1 MKATKIFMMAALAL
15 TFAACSNDDN
25 DIAQQPDNNEIT
37 ITATVSS
44 DDATTRALSIDGSN
58 IASTWEADDQF
69 AILFND
75 GTSNVKRVATVSSIN
90 GSTVTITFTIPS
102 SLANNTACKIV
113 YPASAANA
121 ANTGA
126 DVAKELATQDGTI
139 GNCPEVR
146 VGTATIDKDNHNLA
160 GVTKLVAQNAIFKFT
175 TKNSGGTATIDV
187 NSLTITIGSDNYVIT
202 PASATSELYVA
213 LPAVSDQAVRF
224 SATGSDSKTYTCSK
238 ASVTFAAGKYYQ
250 SMLKMAPPITVT
262 WNNDDITGDG
272 NSFTKDGVTITA
284 GSIDFDE
291 KNFEENGTFTTSL
304 GNFTKIEVVVTNGF
318 CDVSGTGWSGDSD
331 KRTWTGNA
339 SSVSFIGDIYGDGN
353 GIKFVFTIEP

>member
-44 DDATTRALSIDGSN
+44 DDATTRALSPDGSN
-58 IASTWEADDQF
+58 IASTWETTDQF
-69 AILFND
+69 AILYND

-126 DVAKELATQDGTI
+126 DVATALAAQDGTI

-187 NSLTITIGSDNYVIT
+187 NSLTITIGAQDYVIN

-262 WNNDDITGDG
+262 WNNDDITGSG

-291 KNFEENGTFTTSL
+291 KNFEENGTFTTTL
-304 GNFTKIEVVVTNGF
+304 GNFTKIEVTTYSWEA
-318 CDVSGTGWSGDSD
+318 SGSGWIGS
-331 KRTWTGNA
+331 TWTGNA
-339 SSVSFIGDIYGDGN
+339 PSVSFNGDICGDGMGN
-353 GIKFVFTIEP
+353 TKFVFTIEPKN